1 LRSNADVLA
10 GLEDEDS
17 ATEDSAPQTAQDAS
31 GDSTDERCATLAAQA
46 KDGDERAIERLW
58 ELNESDVHVQL
69 SRYLRDPRDV
79 AEASQ
84 EVFIRML
91 TALPDYKVSETPFRF
106 WLLRIARNHAI
117 DVLRREKHTRV
128 EDEVRINRLMEAS
141 GDGSGTP
148 EWGWL
153 NDEQTALA
161 VSSLPVEQQRMLL
174 LRFGFGLRSEE
185 VAGVLRCSPDAV
197 RKQQSRALRR
207 LAETL
212 RESGETA

>member
-1 LRSNADVLA
+1 MRACSEAEDLRTV
-10 GLEDEDS
+10 DS
-17 ATEDSAPQTAQDAS
+17 AQEPIQQVDGAADDQ
-31 GDSTDERCATLAAQA
+31 RCAALADRA
-46 KDGDERAIERLW
+46 KGGDEGAIERLW
-58 ELNESDVHVQL
+58 ELNEADVHVQL

-91 TALPDYKVSETPFRF
+91 TALPDYKRSETPFRF

-117 DVLRREKHTRV
+117 DVLRRDKHSRV
-128 EDEVRINRLMEAS
+128 EDDVRINRLMEAS

-153 NDEQTALA
+153 DDERTAQA

-174 LRFGFGLRSEE
+174 LRFGFGLKSDE
-185 VAGVLRCSPDAV
+185 VADVLEMSPAAV
-197 RKQQSRALRR
+197 RKQQSRALHR

-212 RESGETA
+212 KETEETA